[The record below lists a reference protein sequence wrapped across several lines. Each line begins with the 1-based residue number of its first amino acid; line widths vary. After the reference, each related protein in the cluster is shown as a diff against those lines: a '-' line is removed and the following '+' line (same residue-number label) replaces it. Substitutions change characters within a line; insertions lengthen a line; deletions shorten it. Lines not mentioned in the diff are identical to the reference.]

1 MNQRGHRVALLDED
15 LLGVA
20 DPDRVL
26 VIALGQALGQR
37 GNQGAER
44 LSHELLSL
52 RLARAKQ
59 GDENLEHNLLG
70 SLVRLQKVADVDER
84 PLLAAD
90 VLGLEVVPT
99 KLDELLAVSHELVGE
114 VADEQRAHAQELNPQ
129 GVRVRR
135 RALVI
140 RRLQHVHDDGVN
152 DILGDYL
159 LRLLHLVGVDR
170 DVLERVLQHRQH
182 DELERVDE
190 LGNLQRPL
198 LEAIQEVDDHRVPLL
213 GRPLHRNLL
222 LVKFFHERVVHA
234 GPRREDREDVEEVGD
249 ARAVV
254 RGDVEEALDQL
265 LGLEQFGKRERLF
278 ALEPGLS
285 RVAVPPLPQ
294 RLDQVGLR
302 R

>member
-1 MNQRGHRVALLDED
+1 MALLDED

-37 GNQGAER
+37 GNQSAER
-44 LSHELLSL
+44 LSHELLRL
-52 RLARAKQ
+52 WLARAEQ
-59 GDENLEHNLLG
+59 GDENLEHDLLG

-90 VLGLEVVPT
+90 VLGFEVVPT

-152 DILGDYL
+152 DILGDHL
-159 LRLLHLVGVDR
+159 RRLLHFVGVDR

-198 LEAIQEVDDHRVPLL
+198 LEAVQEVDNHRVPFL
-213 GRPLHRNLL
+213 GRPLHRNL